1 MAIVDSELIMLKSK
15 VVGDTIAN
23 GGLIDNT
30 AQVVSGVVNN
40 VWPSVFK
47 AERAAGS
54 TKYRKTFLKVAND
67 DDEILYNPQV
77 WMDLITQGD
86 DWVLFFIATFIDT
99 QADITGGEDCYGCA
113 SLNTNVAA
121 GVSSFIVD
129 VEDAS
134 LATGAADEIFRD
146 GDTIRITNKDT
157 PSSGTGTE
165 EEHVISGAPSV
176 SSLEVTI
183 TIVGTLANAYNTDD
197 NTYGT
202 RIMSVVE
209 PSDIVSAFDSVVD
222 TTAGDGTFDEV
233 TSPIVLDNIG
243 TIDQTVTLTF
253 TDGTNFTAA
262 SNVAGVSLTGGAK
275 TSDYLPDNPDV
286 SKPYFTVPTAGF
298 AGTWASGDT
307 LVFHTSPAAAAI
319 WQKRVVPAG
328 AASLTGNKAVVVFSG
343 ESA

>member
-1 MAIVDSELIMLKSK
+1 MAIVDSELVMLKST
-15 VVGDTIAN
+15 VVNDEVGN
-23 GGLIDNT
+23 GGLMDNT
-30 AQVVSGVVNN
+30 AVITSGVVNN

-47 AERAAGS
+47 AERTAGS
-54 TKYRKTFLKVAND
+54 IKYRKTFLKVAND
-67 DDEILYNPQV
+67 SDETLFNTQI
-77 WMDLITQGD
+77 WMDIITQGD
-86 DWVLFFIATFIDT
+86 DWVTLFEGT
-99 QADITGGEDCYGCA
+99 QTDVQSGIGGTEDHYGCG

-121 GVSSFIVD
+121 SASSFVVD
-129 VEDAS
+129 VENAV

-165 EEHVISGAPSV
+165 EIHVISGTPTV

-202 RIMSVVE
+202 RVMSVLE
-209 PSDIVSAFDSVVD
+209 PGDIEGAFDSFVD
-222 TTAGDGTFDEV
+222 TTAGDGTYDDASYPV
-233 TSPIVLDNIG
+233 ILDNLG

-253 TDGTNFTAA
+253 TDATNFTAA
-262 SNVAGVSLTGGAK
+262 SDVAGVTLSGGVNS
-275 TSDYLPDNPDV
+275 SDYLPSNPDLT
-286 SKPYFTVPTAGF
+286 KPYFTLESAGF

-307 LVFHTSPAAAAI
+307 IVFHTTPAAKSI
-319 WQKRVVPAG
+319 WQKRTVPAG